1 MNLFPAIDLRDGN
14 VVRLYKGDFGAETV
28 YGDDPVSVA
37 KAFVDAGAQWIHVVD
52 LDAAKSG
59 TAGNREVIAN
69 IADALNVPVQ
79 SGGGVRDYASA
90 VALLNTGVNRI
101 VIGTAAHE
109 QPELVDQLARE
120 FPGRIAVGLDARKG
134 IVATRGWVEGSGVS
148 TLDLVKRFDKAGV
161 SAFIVTDIDRDGT
174 LEGPDISGL
183 SEVLKSTT
191 VDVIAS
197 GGVGSVDDLRALA
210 AVKIDSKRLS
220 GVITG
225 KAIYE
230 NKFSVAEALD
240 ALKEVA

>member
-1 MNLFPAIDLRDGN
+1 M
-14 VVRLYKGDFGAETV
+14 
-28 YGDDPVSVA
+28 
-37 KAFVDAGAQWIHVVD
+37 
-52 LDAAKSG
+52 
-59 TAGNREVIAN
+59 
-69 IADALNVPVQ
+69 
-79 SGGGVRDYASA
+79 RDYASA

-120 FPGRIAVGLDARKG
+120 FPGRIAVGLDARRG

-148 TLDLVKRFDKAGV
+148 TLDLVKRFDNAGV

-174 LEGPDISGL
+174 LEGPDIAGL
-183 SEVLKSTT
+183 SAVLGATS

-197 GGVGSVDDLRALA
+197 GGVGTVDDLRKLA
-210 AVKIDSKRLS
+210 AVNVDGKRLA

-230 NKFSVAEALD
+230 KKFSVAEALD
-240 ALKEVA
+240 VLKVVA